1 MKSILNKLRQNFRLY
16 IRIKKIYGNT
26 IGLWPLKKF
35 YLKHIGI
42 YNGKK
47 RLKLLGE
54 EEGDKI
60 ISQKIKLG
68 KPFMLA
74 RYGSTEFKNIIGD
87 RHFDLLQFYSGFFPN
102 AKKLLKKFQEVYFES
117 SKQIDILAVWNYKM
131 HFLKKIKLIRNF
143 PNIKYLISLSV
154 VVGLNNRWL
163 KELKGKRILVIHPFK
178 ATIEMQMKKRR
189 ELGILPKL
197 KKLKVIKAVQTIA
210 GNQDPRFKT
219 WFDALD
225 YMKKEIDKKK
235 NSFDI
240 ALIGCGAYGLP
251 LTAYIKSRGKQ
262 ALHLAGGTQLLF
274 GIKGKRWDDN
284 SKIKYNEHWIYP
296 LEEDKIENLKKIDG
310 GAYW

>member
-1 MKSILNKLRQNFRLY
+1 MKRILDKLRKKFSLY
-16 IRIKKIYGNT
+16 NNLKKIYGHT

-47 RLKLLGE
+47 QLKLLGE

-68 KPFMLA
+68 RPFMLA
-74 RYGSTEFKNIIGD
+74 RYGSTEFKNIMGD

-102 AKKLLKKFQEVYFES
+102 DKKLLKKFQEVYFES

-131 HFLKKIKLIRNF
+131 HFLQKLRLIKKF
-143 PNIKYLISLSV
+143 PNIDYIV
-154 VVGLNNRWL
+154 VNFIDKITNKWI

-178 ATIEMQMKKRR
+178 ATIEKQMKKRAK
-189 ELGILPKL
+189 LGILPKL
-197 KKLKVIKAVQTIA
+197 KKLEVIKAVQTLA
-210 GNQDPRFKT
+210 GNPDPRFKT

-225 YMKKEIDKKK
+225 YMKKEIDKKD
-235 NSFDI
+235 FDI
-240 ALIGCGAYGLP
+240 AIIGCGAYGLP
-251 LTAYIKSRGKQ
+251 LAAHIKSKGKQ

-274 GIKGKRWDDN
+274 GIRGKRWKESGEVKFN
-284 SKIKYNEHWIYP
+284 KYWVSP
-296 LEEDKIENLKKIDG
+296 LEEDKIENSKKIEG